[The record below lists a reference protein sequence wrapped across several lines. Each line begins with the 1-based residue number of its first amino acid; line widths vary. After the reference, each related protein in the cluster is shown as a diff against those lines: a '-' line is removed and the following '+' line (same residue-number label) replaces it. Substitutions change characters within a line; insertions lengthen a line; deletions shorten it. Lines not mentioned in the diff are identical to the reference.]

1 MAALRGRT
9 YNTGRSSLEISAAMV
24 RELREKTNAGM
35 MDCKQALQQTD
46 GDMNKAVD
54 LLRQKG
60 LATAMKRA
68 GKQAS
73 EGVVHAYI
81 HGVGRMGVLV
91 EVNCETDFAAKSQDF
106 QEFVKNIAMQI
117 AAANPL
123 GITKEDVPQEF
134 VERERAIY
142 LAQAQESGK
151 PANILDKMVDGK
163 MRKFYQEAV
172 LLEQAYIKE
181 PDKTI
186 QDYLNELIAK
196 TGEKIIIRRFA
207 RFQLGSE

>member
-1 MAALRGRT
+1 
-9 YNTGRSSLEISAAMV
+9 MV
-24 RELREKTNAGM
+24 RELRDKTNAGM
-35 MDCKQALQQTD
+35 MDCKQALQQTG
-46 GDMNKAVD
+46 GDMNKAID

-68 GKQAS
+68 GKEAS
-73 EGVVHAYI
+73 EGVIHAYI
-81 HGVGRMGVLV
+81 HGGGRMGVLV

-123 GITKEDVPQEF
+123 GVTKEDVPQDV

-163 MRKFYQEAV
+163 LRKFYQEVV
-172 LLEQAYIKE
+172 LLEQTYVKD

-186 QDYLNELIAK
+186 QDYLNELLAK
-196 TGEKIIIRRFA
+196 TGEKIIIKRFV
-207 RFQLGSE
+207 RFQLGGE

>member
-1 MAALRGRT
+1 M
-9 YNTGRSSLEISAAMV
+9 EITAAMV

-35 MDCKQALQQTD
+35 MDCKQALQETGGNMD
-46 GDMNKAVD
+46 KAVD

-73 EGVVHAYI
+73 EGLVHAYI
-81 HGVGRMGVLV
+81 HAGGRLGVLL

-106 QEFVKNIAMQI
+106 QDFVKNVAMHI

-123 GITKEDVPQEF
+123 GIAKEDVPPEAI
-134 VERERAIY
+134 ERERAIY

-151 PANILDKMVDGK
+151 PANILEKMVDGK
-163 MRKFYQEAV
+163 MRKYFQEVV
-172 LLEQAYIKE
+172 LLEQAYVKD

-186 QDYLNELIAK
+186 QDYLNELLAK
-196 TGEKIIIRRFA
+196 TGEKILIRRFV
-207 RFQLGSE
+207 RFQLGAE

>member
-1 MAALRGRT
+1 
-9 YNTGRSSLEISAAMV
+9 LEISAGMV
-24 RELREKTNAGM
+24 RELRDKTNAGM
-35 MDCKQALQQTD
+35 MDCKQALQQTG
-46 GDMNKAVD
+46 GDMNKAID

-68 GKQAS
+68 GKEAS
-73 EGVVHAYI
+73 EGVIHAYI
-81 HGVGRMGVLV
+81 HGGGRMGVLV

-106 QEFVKNIAMQI
+106 Q
-117 AAANPL
+117 
-123 GITKEDVPQEF
+123 DV

-163 MRKFYQEAV
+163 LRKFYQEVV
-172 LLEQAYIKE
+172 LLEQTYVKD

-186 QDYLNELIAK
+186 QDYLNELLAK
-196 TGEKIIIRRFA
+196 TGEKIIIKRFV
-207 RFQLGSE
+207 RFQLGGE

>member
-1 MAALRGRT
+1 
-9 YNTGRSSLEISAAMV
+9 LEITATMV

-35 MDCKQALQQTD
+35 MDCKQALQETG

-60 LATAMKRA
+60 LATALKRA
-68 GKQAS
+68 GKMAS
-73 EGVVHAYI
+73 EGLVHAYI
-81 HGVGRMGVLV
+81 HAGGRMGVLV

-106 QEFVKNIAMQI
+106 QEFVKNIAMHI
-117 AAANPL
+117 AATNPL
-123 GITKEDVPQEF
+123 GISKEHLAQDVI
-134 VERERAIY
+134 ERERSIY

-151 PANILDKMVDGK
+151 PANILEKMVDGK
-163 MRKFYQEAV
+163 MRKYFQEVV
-172 LLEQAYIKE
+172 LLEQAYVKD

-196 TGEKIIIRRFA
+196 TGEKIIVRRFV
-207 RFQLGSE
+207 RFQLGAE

>member
-1 MAALRGRT
+1 
-9 YNTGRSSLEISAAMV
+9 LEITAAMV

-35 MDCKQALQQTD
+35 MDCKQALQETGGNMD
-46 GDMNKAVD
+46 KAVD

-73 EGVVHAYI
+73 EGLVHAYI
-81 HGVGRMGVLV
+81 HAGGRLGVLL

-106 QEFVKNIAMQI
+106 QDFVKNVAMHI

-123 GITKEDVPQEF
+123 GIAKEDVPQEAI
-134 VERERAIY
+134 ERERAIY

-151 PANILDKMVDGK
+151 PANILEKMVDGK
-163 MRKFYQEAV
+163 MRKYFQEVV
-172 LLEQAYIKE
+172 LLEQAYVKD

-186 QDYLNELIAK
+186 QDYLNELLAK
-196 TGEKIIIRRFA
+196 TGEKILIRRFV
-207 RFQLGSE
+207 RFQLGAE